1 VKNILI
7 VDDDS
12 ELLSSMLRHFHRY
25 RTELHVS
32 VACDGSEALR
42 RAAEQHIDV
51 LVTDILMPRRDG
63 LQTIRSFRKAHPA
76 VRIIAMSGGGQWLG
90 VECLVSARLMGAEV
104 THEKPFEF
112 DVLLE
117 SIRSLLGQDS
127 STDVTAMG
135 DTR

>member
-1 VKNILI
+1 
-7 VDDDS
+7 
-12 ELLSSMLRHFHRY
+12 
-25 RTELHVS
+25 
-32 VACDGSEALR
+32 
-42 RAAEQHIDV
+42 
-51 LVTDILMPRRDG
+51 
-63 LQTIRSFRKAHPA
+63 
-76 VRIIAMSGGGQWLG
+76 
-90 VECLVSARLMGAEV
+90 MGAEV